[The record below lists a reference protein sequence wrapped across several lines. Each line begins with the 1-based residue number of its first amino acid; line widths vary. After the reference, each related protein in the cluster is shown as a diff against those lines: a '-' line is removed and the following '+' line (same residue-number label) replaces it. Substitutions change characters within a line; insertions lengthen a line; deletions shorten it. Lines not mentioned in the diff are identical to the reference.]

1 MTTLAM
7 SNIPALS
14 YEVGLCGCS
23 QIDSVLEPITTAVM
37 IIVAIL

>member
-1 MTTLAM
+1 MTTLGM

-37 IIVAIL
+37 IIIAIL